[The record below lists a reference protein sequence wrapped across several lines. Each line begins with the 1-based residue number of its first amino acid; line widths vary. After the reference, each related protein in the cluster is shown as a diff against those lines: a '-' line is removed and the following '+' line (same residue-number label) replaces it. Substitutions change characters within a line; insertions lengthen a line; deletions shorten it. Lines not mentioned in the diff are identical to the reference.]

1 MAVYAA
7 RQSSFTTGDTITA
20 AHTNDEFNEILAA
33 FHVSTGHTHD
43 GSTAGDGGPLSTL
56 YSNAISMGTNAD
68 TDIVL
73 TFNANSNDGVITW
86 MEDEDYFKFSDDIL
100 INSTERINFYDTGI
114 YIYSSADGQLDLVAD
129 TEIQIAATTID
140 INGNVDVSG
149 TITAGGTITGTLATA
164 AQTNITSLGTLTA
177 LTVDDVAINGK
188 VITMTGSASDTAVFT
203 AGTDGTLSIVTTDA
217 AAAAANIQI
226 TADGTAELAGT
237 TVTLDSGGG
246 ITLDAD
252 NGTITFADGGVSL
265 GTITSSGYSGTAATA
280 TVATTVTI
288 TDNEST
294 NENNAIIFTAGGDV
308 DGGNIGLES
317 DGDLTYNP
325 STGLLSSTGV
335 TASGTV
341 TFGSISDGAITVT
354 AFVDEDDMSTNSAT
368 LIPTQQSVKAYVDSE
383 VSSAGSTWYLE
394 DDDGTEVT
402 INNAKEV
409 KFIGSGVTTNWTDT
423 STGSDADPYDMTFT
437 VDAAQTGITSLLA
450 TNIKI
455 GEDDQTKI
463 DFETANEIH
472 LYADNAEQVYVAD
485 GIFGPQSD
493 SDVDLGTTGVRWKD
507 AFIDTITTTG
517 TITAGGNITGT
528 LATASQG
535 NITTVGALDG
545 GSITSNFGTID
556 TGASAITTTGLI
568 SGGSLDID
576 NVLINGT
583 TIGHTDDTDL
593 LTLASGALTVA
604 GTIEGTTITASTALV
619 PDASGG
625 ANLGSASLEWG
636 DLYIADDKKIYLG
649 SDQNLSIEY
658 DEDGNDTTAIV
669 AAGGVSMA
677 PHGTSAGNGTELRF
691 QELAANGA
699 HYVGLKAPDSIAA
712 NKVWVL
718 PNADGSASQVL
729 KTDGSLALGWAD
741 LPGASGTQDLV
752 ADGSITAGKPV
763 TMTSAGKAKQVSGTN
778 EIDNNFL
785 GLATESV
792 SDGATCT
799 VTTFGG
805 VNSNQTDLVVTAAI
819 TGATEADDN
828 GDEITIASDP
838 ATGTVMIL
846 YEDNDNS
853 AYPTVR
859 AGTISGVNI
868 TWGSATALV
877 SATTNGI
884 ALWWDS
890 HRSAFVSVTSSA
902 THANDITVK
911 SMTVSGTTITV
922 VDSEEATNRLDDN
935 IAQGIRGCFDST
947 ANVGLLV
954 MSMGDSPTK
963 SSFTAIQLNASR
975 VITIGTELVTND
987 KYGEGSSGSLVHDVE
1002 SGVNILITKDYY
1014 NSTLN
1019 NLRFDYPMV
1028 IPITI
1033 SGTTCTLGMKSR
1045 IEFSETYATGNPI
1058 VVYDSNAK
1066 ATVAFFEYSNILSYS
1081 VIKATSGGILQ
1092 PSAAVTIETTR
1103 EFGSGADDTKGCFNT
1118 QSGKI
1123 VIAYRNSSTTT
1134 TAYVRSGRLFGTTIT
1149 WDAEQALASGGGA
1162 IKNLNVANT
1171 LSTTTNVAVLYI
1183 DGNDLDEKVY
1193 TVGVDAGTNYFA
1205 TNDGT
1210 VVAGGG
1216 AQYIGQSISATKLAI
1231 GNTNTGTD
1239 ANNLVQLDSYAR
1251 LPAVDG
1257 SRLTNLPNND
1267 VRVYCGSVD
1276 LRNEI
1281 GSALS
1286 FTLSLVDG
1294 IEPSDVR
1301 SYDIRF
1307 YGVSYNAGSMSTKF
1321 YPYNSGSSVIGTD
1334 SYMGN
1339 GFYTDKNGTTKSNF
1353 SNSVYIKMDQGIN
1366 WSTGQA
1372 TWFGGAQ
1379 HRSASDDNVNTP
1391 KSTGHVIY
1399 ENNKQG
1405 AAVSWQ
1411 SSATSNSTGDF
1422 DVYQAWGAAGL
1433 RVGDTNGTST
1443 NYADAFYFEV
1453 ATDTNKW
1460 VEGIVSLYAIVKA
1473 KNI

>member
-100 INSTERINFYDTGI
+100 INSTERINFYDTAI

-140 INGNVDVSG
+140 INGNVDISG

-203 AGTDGTLSIVTTDA
+203 AGTNGTLSIVTTDA

-383 VSSAGSTWYLE
+383 VSGAGSTWYLE

-450 TNIKI
+450 TDIKI

-677 PHGTSAGNGTELRF
+677 PHGTSAGNGTEIRF

-805 VNSNQTDLVVTAAI
+805 VNSNQTDLVVAAAI
-819 TGATEADDN
+819 TGSTEIDN
-828 GDEITIASDP
+828 AIDQQIAAVDP
-838 ATGTVMIL
+838 ATGTIMVL
-846 YEDNDNS
+846 YHDSDSSNHT
-853 AYPTVR
+853 TVR
-859 AGTISGVNI
+859 AGSVSGVNY
-868 TWGSATALV
+868 TWGTATVMA
-877 SATTNGI
+877 STTSGGL

-890 HRSAFVSVTSSA
+890 YRSAFVVVVRSA
-902 THANDITVK
+902 THDNDITVK

-922 VDSEEATNRLDDN
+922 VDTEEATNRLGD
-935 IAQGIRGCFDST
+935 QQIRGLKGCFDST
-947 ANVGLLV
+947 ANVGLVV
-954 MSMGDSPTK
+954 MERGNAPTK
-963 SSFTAIQLNASR
+963 TSFHAISLDGSDA
-975 VITIGTELVTND
+975 ITIGTELVVD
-987 KYGEGSSGSLVHDVE
+987 DRYYSGSNGSIVHDAA
-1002 SGVNILITKDYY
+1002 SGVNILFHYSKY
-1014 NSTLN
+1014 NSVNESEDAFPSVT
-1019 NLRFDYPMV
+1019 
-1028 IPITI
+1028 PITI
-1033 SGTTCTLGMKSR
+1033 SGTTPTVGVSTQ
-1045 IEFSETYATGNPI
+1045 IDATAAVDGI
-1058 VVYDSNAK
+1058 VVYDSNAE
-1066 ATVAFFEYSNILSYS
+1066 ATVAIFEQANTLKYS
-1081 VIKATSGGILQ
+1081 VIKATSGAILK
-1092 PSAAVTIETTR
+1092 PGTVTTLEATR
-1103 EFGSGADDTKGCFNT
+1103 EFGSGADPAAGCFNPL
-1118 QSGKI
+1118 SGKI
-1123 VIAYRNSSTTT
+1123 VIGYRNSSTQT
-1134 TAYVRSGRLFGTTIT
+1134 TAYLRSGKLFGTTIA
-1149 WDAEQALASGGGA
+1149 WDAEQALASGGTDH
-1162 IKNLNVANT
+1162 ILQPYVVNS
-1171 LSTTTNVAVLYI
+1171 LSTTTNVAVLYK
-1183 DGNDLDEKVY
+1183 DGALDEKVY
-1193 TVGVDAGTNYFA
+1193 TVGVAAGTNYFA

-1231 GNTNTGTD
+1231 GNTNTGTG
-1239 ANNLVQLDSYAR
+1239 ANNLVQLDTNAR

-1267 VRVYCGSVD
+1267 VRVFCGSVD
-1276 LRNEI
+1276 LRREV
-1281 GSALS
+1281 GSQLS
-1286 FTLSLVDG
+1286 FTLSLIDG
-1294 IEPSDVR
+1294 INPSHVR

-1353 SNSVYIKMDQGIN
+1353 SNGSYIKMDQGIN
-1366 WSTGQA
+1366 WSQGQA

-1379 HRSASDDNVNTP
+1379 DRAASDDNVNTP

-1433 RVGDTNGTST
+1433 RVGDTSGTST

-1453 ATDTNKW
+1453 STDTNKW
-1460 VEGIVSLYAIVKA
+1460 VEGVVALYAIVKA
-1473 KNI
+1473 GNI

>member
-383 VSSAGSTWYLE
+383 VSGAGSTWYLE

-450 TNIKI
+450 TDIKI

-485 GIFGPQSD
+485 GIFGPQTD

-517 TITAGGNITGT
+517 TITAGGTITGT
-528 LATASQG
+528 LATAAQG
-535 NITTVGALDG
+535 NITSLGTLTTLTV
-545 GSITSNFGTID
+545 
-556 TGASAITTTGLI
+556 
-568 SGGSLDID
+568 D
-576 NVLINGT
+576 NVIINGT
-583 TIGHTDDTDL
+583 TIGHTSDTDL
-593 LTLASGALTVA
+593 MTLASGGLTVA

-741 LPGASGTQDLV
+741 LPGASGTQDFV

-819 TGATEADDN
+819 TGATEVDN
-828 GDEITIASDP
+828 NIDQAHAAVDP
-838 ATGTVMIL
+838 ATGTIMVL
-846 YEDNDNS
+846 YQDNDNS
-853 AYPTVR
+853 GYPAVR
-859 AGTISGVNI
+859 AGSVSGVNY
-868 TWGSATALV
+868 TWGSATTIA
-877 SATTNGI
+877 SATTNGKAI
-884 ALWWDS
+884 WWDS
-890 HRSAFVSVTSSA
+890 HRSAFVVVVRSA
-902 THANDITVK
+902 THENDITVK

-922 VDSEEATNRLDDN
+922 VDTEEATNRLGDN
-935 IAQGIRGCFDST
+935 QVRGVRGCFDST

-954 MSMGDSPTK
+954 LSTGNSPTK
-963 SSFTAIQLNASR
+963 TSFHAIQLDASR
-975 VITIGTELVTND
+975 AITIGTELVVND
-987 KYGEGSSGSLVHDVE
+987 RYNKGSNGSIVHDAA
-1002 SGVNILITKDYY
+1002 SGVNILFHYSKY
-1014 NSTLN
+1014 NSVNESEDNFPSVT
-1019 NLRFDYPMV
+1019 
-1028 IPITI
+1028 PITI
-1033 SGTTCTLGMKSR
+1033 SGTTPTVGVSTQ
-1045 IEFSETYATGNPI
+1045 IDATAAVDGI
-1058 VVYDSNAK
+1058 VVYDSNAE
-1066 ATVAFFEYSNILSYS
+1066 ATVAIFEQSNTLKYS
-1081 VIKATSGGILQ
+1081 VIKATSGAILK
-1092 PSAAVTIETTR
+1092 PGTVATLEATR
-1103 EFGSGADDTKGCFNT
+1103 EFGSAADSVMGCFNPL
-1118 QSGKI
+1118 SGKI
-1123 VIAYRNSSTTT
+1123 VIAYRNSTTT
-1134 TAYVRSGRLFGTTIT
+1134 TTSYVRSGKLFGTSID
-1149 WDAEQALASGGGA
+1149 WDAEQSLVSGGTDN
-1162 IKNLNVANT
+1162 IMHPNVVNS
-1171 LSTTTNVAVLYI
+1171 LSTTTNVAVIYK
-1183 DGNDLDEKVY
+1183 DGALDEKVY

-1239 ANNLVQLDSYAR
+1239 ANNLVQLDSHAR

-1267 VRVYCGSVD
+1267 VRVFCGSVD
-1276 LRNEI
+1276 LRREV
-1281 GSALS
+1281 GSQLS
-1286 FTLSLVDG
+1286 FTLSLIDG
-1294 IEPSDVR
+1294 INPSHVR

-1334 SYMGN
+1334 SYIGN

-1353 SNSVYIKMDQGIN
+1353 SNGGYIKMDQGIN

-1379 HRSASDDNVNTP
+1379 DRSASDDNVNTP

-1411 SSATSNSTGDF
+1411 SSATSNSTGDY

-1453 ATDTNKW
+1453 STDTNKW

-1473 KNI
+1473 GNI